1 MTHCRSHR
9 RHASRAAGLLLVACA
24 ALAGCRP
31 GTETGAADSG
41 EVLQVSLNND
51 IRSTSPGVNRDANTD
66 SVVMHVVEGLVAYR
80 EDGTPAPML
89 AHDIRVSD
97 EGRTYTFSLREG
109 VRFHNGALL
118 TSADVVWT
126 WRRYLDPA
134 TGWTCLS
141 DFDGSRGARI
151 VSVDATD
158 AHTVVFRLD
167 RASPMLLTQMAALPC
182 GASGILHPDS
192 LNADGSWR
200 HPVATGPWQLGEWRR
215 GQYVDLVAFPDY
227 VPAEGEM
234 DGYTGRKTTHFRKLR
249 WLVIRDDASRRAALI
264 KGQIDVMP
272 EVSLS
277 DIEQLRKF
285 GNLTLESAPAM
296 ATSALLIQSED
307 PLLSDPK
314 LRLAIAR
321 SLDTDI
327 ITRLATGGTGAANAS
342 LVPTMSPYY
351 SPIQRRGYGRDLELS
366 KRLLAESRYRGERL
380 VMLTNRRYPEMYAQA
395 LMIQSM
401 AREAGIDIELQVLE
415 WATQLDRYQNGN
427 YQLMSFAYTTRV
439 DPFMSYDSVLGDR
452 EQNRR
457 KTWDNPEAIALLAQ
471 AGASADPAERQ
482 RLFDRLH
489 ALMLADVPL
498 VMLYNLA
505 DVNAVNRSVEGIR
518 PWPISRLRLWNVRRR
533 TQEEQTATVPSPR
546 SR

>member
-1 MTHCRSHR
+1 M
-9 RHASRAAGLLLVACA
+9 
-24 ALAGCRP
+24 
-31 GTETGAADSG
+31 
-41 EVLQVSLNND
+41 SLNND

-66 SVVMHVVEGLVAYR
+66 SVMMHVVEGLVAYR

-89 AHDIRVSD
+89 AHDIRLSD
-97 EGRTYTFSLREG
+97 EGRAYTFTLREG
-109 VRFHNGALL
+109 VRFHNGAVL

-151 VSVDATD
+151 VSVDAID

-192 LNADGSWR
+192 LNADGSWH
-200 HPVATGPWQLGEWRR
+200 HPVATGPWRLGEWKR
-215 GQYVDLVAFPDY
+215 GQYVDLIAFPDY
-227 VPAEGEM
+227 VPAKGDM
-234 DGYTGRKTTHFRKLR
+234 DGYAGGKIAHFRKLR

-272 EVSLS
+272 EVSLT

-285 GNLTLESAPAM
+285 GNLTIESAPAM

-321 SLDTDI
+321 SLDMDI

-351 SPIQRRGYGRDLELS
+351 SPIQRRGYGRDLAVS
-366 KRLLAESRYRGERL
+366 KRLLAESRYSGERL

-439 DPFMSYDSVLGDR
+439 DPYMGYDSMLGDR

-471 AGASADPAERQ
+471 AGTSSDPAERQ

-489 ALMLADVPL
+489 AMMLVDVPL

-533 TQEEQTATVPSPR
+533 TQEK
-546 SR
+546 